1 MNDES
6 IEMRDFPIPPGEG
19 LDGALGIVIE
29 SAEDGRVTG
38 RMPVAKRIQQPYG
51 VVHGGA
57 HAALAET
64 LASAGTFQAVY
75 QDGKIA
81 LGMANQTQFLR
92 SATEGTVH
100 GEAVAI
106 YRGSTTW
113 IWDVTL
119 SDDDGR
125 VLAVSRMTIA
135 VRPAAR

>member
-1 MNDES
+1 MSDRS
-6 IEMRDFPIPPGEG
+6 LDTQGFLIPPGEG

-29 SAEDGRVTG
+29 SIEDGRATG
-38 RMPVAKRIQQPYG
+38 SMPVENRIRQPYG

-64 LASAGTFQAVY
+64 LASAGTYQGVY
-75 QDGKIA
+75 QNGEIA
-81 LGMANQTQFLR
+81 LGMANQTQFMR
-92 SATEGTVH
+92 SATAGTVH

-106 YRGSTTW
+106 HRGSTTW
-113 IWDVTL
+113 IWDVTMR
-119 SDDDGR
+119 DDDGR